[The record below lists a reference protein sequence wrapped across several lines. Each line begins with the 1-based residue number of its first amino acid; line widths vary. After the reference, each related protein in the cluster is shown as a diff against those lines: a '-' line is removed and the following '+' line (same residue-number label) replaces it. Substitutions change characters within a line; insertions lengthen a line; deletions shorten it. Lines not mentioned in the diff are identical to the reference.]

1 MDYFA
6 GLDVSLETANICIVD
21 ADGDILSEKKVE
33 AEPAAIIAALKQF
46 GQAFKRIGLEAG
58 PTSSWLYS
66 ELHRSGYPAICLECR
81 HVKAGLSAMRNKTDR
96 NDARGIAQLVRLGW
110 FRQVHVKSEEA
121 QRVRMLLVNRQQLL
135 TKALDLENSI
145 RGSLKVFG
153 LRVGTVTRRTF
164 EGRVLQLIAE
174 DRSLLAITEPML
186 RVRRALIAEFEQLD
200 RLCRQLA
207 RRDPLCHRLMTVPGV
222 GTVVALTYRTGI
234 DAPERFSKSRD
245 VGAHFGLTP
254 RRYSSG
260 QTDYDGHISRCG
272 DAMVRT
278 ALYQAANVL
287 LHHGRWSSLRSW
299 AMRIAKRSSVKVAKV
314 ALARRLAVVMHRMW
328 VDGTDFRWSAIATA
342 AAPVSTAIAR

>member
-135 TKALDLENSI
+135 TKALDLENSV
-145 RGSLKVFG
+145 RGESHLD
-153 LRVGTVTRRTF
+153 RQPRR
-164 EGRVLQLIAE
+164 
-174 DRSLLAITEPML
+174 
-186 RVRRALIAEFEQLD
+186 RRACGGEAAQRTDAIS
-200 RLCRQLA
+200 A
-207 RRDPLCHRLMTVPGV
+207 RSCAPQRD
-222 GTVVALTYRTGI
+222 
-234 DAPERFSKSRD
+234 DAADHQRER
-245 VGAHFGLTP
+245 
-254 RRYSSG
+254 
-260 QTDYDGHISRCG
+260 
-272 DAMVRT
+272 
-278 ALYQAANVL
+278 
-287 LHHGRWSSLRSW
+287 
-299 AMRIAKRSSVKVAKV
+299 
-314 ALARRLAVVMHRMW
+314 
-328 VDGTDFRWSAIATA
+328 
-342 AAPVSTAIAR
+342 